1 MVTNLPLIR
10 STSSVKMSWKVWLAK
25 TIEQQTVLRNE
36 VQGLTVDPASCE
48 FCNTVSINFRTAYTV
63 KALALARALISL
75 PPCDWLKP
83 ANDTWHYKLTTN
95 HQHLKFISEE
105 QFKAFIAK
113 AKADQ
118 SIQEKLKA
126 DKSPEDNVGIAIE
139 RVHDF
144 TADPVGLK
152 SGGENRTILGRAH
165 FIPSA
170 KEGFSQQ
177 QLPQCEANEAS
188 GNRSTRSVRT
198 ASTIPWT
205 YIAWRIRKRA
215 ASSLVCLKMARRMER
230 QLMFMLRS
238 MVVFL

>member
-1 MVTNLPLIR
+1 ML
-10 STSSVKMSWKVWLAK
+10 
-25 TIEQQTVLRNE
+25 
-36 VQGLTVDPASCE
+36 
-48 FCNTVSINFRTAYTV
+48 
-63 KALALARALISL
+63 
-75 PPCDWLKP
+75 
-83 ANDTWHYKLTTN
+83 
-95 HQHLKFISEE
+95 EE

-139 RVHDF
+139 RGHDF

-152 SGGENRTILGRAH
+152 SGSENRTILGRAH

-198 ASTIPWT
+198 ASTIPWM

-238 MVVFL
+238 MVVFLWWPHLRCVVVSR